1 MKEKLYVEKVLS
13 GNTSAFA
20 YFVNTYQGMAI
31 NIAYRIC
38 ENMQDAEDVVQE
50 SFVKAYKNLHTF
62 RLESKF
68 STWFYRIVFNTAVTF
83 TKSKIWLIPDEVESA
98 ASREFSDL
106 DTQRQIEIS
115 ETSEIVSDVLSK
127 MPNAYGLVLSLFY
140 LEDNSVKEVAEITGL
155 NDSNIKVMLFRARK
169 MFKEMITKN
178 YPKLYSVDDYKM
190 ELK

>member
-1 MKEKLYVEKVLS
+1 MKEKVYVEKVLS

-20 YFVNTYQGMAI
+20 YFVTNYQGMAI

-83 TKSKIWLIPDEVESA
+83 TKTKMWVIDDEVETVAVDLS
-98 ASREFSDL
+98 SDL
-106 DTQRQIEIS
+106 DTGIQIEMMEIK
-115 ETSEIVSDVLSK
+115 EIVSHVLSK
-127 MPNAYGLVLSLFY
+127 MPKAYGLALSLFY
-140 LEDNSVKEVAEITGL
+140 LEDNSVKEIAEITGL
-155 NDSNIKVMLFRARK
+155 NDSNVKVILFRARK
-169 MFKEMITKN
+169 MFKELITNN
-178 YPKLYSVDDYKM
+178 YPELYNK
-190 ELK
+190 ELI

>member
-1 MKEKLYVEKVLS
+1 MKERVYVEKVLS

-20 YFVNTYQGMAI
+20 YFVNNYQGMAI

-83 TKSKIWLIPDEVESA
+83 KI
-98 ASREFSDL
+98 
-106 DTQRQIEIS
+106 
-115 ETSEIVSDVLSK
+115 
-127 MPNAYGLVLSLFY
+127 G
-140 LEDNSVKEVAEITGL
+140 
-155 NDSNIKVMLFRARK
+155 RAH
-169 MFKEMITKN
+169 
-178 YPKLYSVDDYKM
+178 V
-190 ELK
+190 

>member
-1 MKEKLYVEKVLS
+1 MKERVYLEKILS

-38 ENMQDAEDVVQE
+38 ENKQDAEDVVQE

-68 STWFYRIVFNTAVTF
+68 STWFYRIVFNTAVTH
-83 TKSKIWLIPDEVESA
+83 TKAKMWVIDDEVESVA
-98 ASREFSDL
+98 VDFSSDL
-106 DTQRQIEIS
+106 NTGNKIEMD
-115 ETSEIVSDVLSK
+115 ETSEIVSHVLSK
-127 MPNAYGLVLSLFY
+127 MPNGYGLMLSLFY

-155 NDSNIKVMLFRARK
+155 NISNVKVMLFRARK
-169 MFKEMITKN
+169 MFKDLMTKN
-178 YPKLYSVDDYKM
+178 YPELYKEKLI
-190 ELK
+190 

>member
-1 MKEKLYVEKVLS
+1 MKERVYVEKVLS

-20 YFVNTYQGMAI
+20 YFVNQYQGMAI

-83 TKSKIWLIPDEVESA
+83 TNAKIWVIDDEVDTVAIDLS
-98 ASREFSDL
+98 SDF
-106 DTQRQIEIS
+106 DTTSQIEKNEKS
-115 ETSEIVSDVLSK
+115 EVVSHVLRK
-127 MPNAYGLVLSLFY
+127 MPKAYGLMLSLFY
-140 LEDNSVKEVAEITGL
+140 LEYNSIKEIAEITGL
-155 NDSNIKVMLFRARK
+155 NNSNVKVMLFRARG
-169 MFKEMITKN
+169 MFKELITKS
-178 YPKLYSVDDYKM
+178 YPELY
-190 ELK
+190 

>member
-1 MKEKLYVEKVLS
+1 MKEKVYVEKVLS

-20 YFVNTYQGMAI
+20 YFVNNYQGMAI

-83 TKSKIWLIPDEVESA
+83 TKTKMWVIDDEVETVAVDLSSA
-98 ASREFSDL
+98 L
-106 DTQRQIEIS
+106 DTAHQIEKN
-115 ETSEIVSDVLSK
+115 ETSAIVSHVLSK
-127 MPNAYGLVLSLFY
+127 MPKAYGLTLSLFY
-140 LEDNSVKEVAEITGL
+140 LEDNSVKEIAEITGL
-155 NDSNIKVMLFRARK
+155 NDSNVKVILFRARK
-169 MFKEMITKN
+169 MFKELIAKN
-178 YPKLYSVDDYKM
+178 YPELYNK
-190 ELK
+190 ELI

>member
-1 MKEKLYVEKVLS
+1 MKERVYVEKVLS
-13 GNTSAFA
+13 GNTSAFS

-68 STWFYRIVFNTAVTF
+68 STWLYRIVFNTAVTF
-83 TKSKIWLIPDEVESA
+83 TKTKMWVIDDEVENVA
-98 ASREFSDL
+98 TDLFSDL
-106 DTQRQIEIS
+106 DTATQINMN
-115 ETSEIVSDVLSK
+115 ETSEIVSHVLSK
-127 MPNAYGLVLSLFY
+127 MPKAYGIVLSLFY

-155 NDSNIKVMLFRARK
+155 NNANVKVMLFRARK
-169 MFKEMITKN
+169 MFKELMEKT
-178 YPKLYSVDDYKM
+178 YPELLYKE
-190 ELK
+190 ELI

>member
-1 MKEKLYVEKVLS
+1 MKESLYVEKVLS

-68 STWFYRIVFNTAVTF
+68 STWFYRIVFNTAVTS
-83 TKSKIWLIPDEVESA
+83 TKSKIWLVADRVEA
-98 ASREFSDL
+98 VAED
-106 DTQRQIEIS
+106 DTANLLEQS
-115 ETSEIVSDVLSK
+115 ETSEIVSHVLKK
-127 MPNAYGLVLSLFY
+127 MPNSYGLLLTLFY
-140 LEDNSVKEVAEITGL
+140 LEDNSIKDIAEITGL
-155 NDSNIKVMLFRARK
+155 NDSNVKVILFRARK
-169 MFKEMITKN
+169 IFKELMMKTYPELSKVGMI
-178 YPKLYSVDDYKM
+178 
-190 ELK
+190 

>member
-1 MKEKLYVEKVLS
+1 MEERVYVEKILS

-20 YFVNTYQGMAI
+20 YFVNNYQGMAI

-83 TKSKIWLIPDEVESA
+83 TKTKMWVVDDEVETATIGLS
-98 ASREFSDL
+98 SDL
-106 DTQRQIEIS
+106 DTGNKLDVN
-115 ETSEIVSDVLSK
+115 ETGEIVSHVLSK
-127 MPNAYGLVLSLFY
+127 MPKAYGLMLSLFY
-140 LEDNSVKEVAEITGL
+140 LEDNSIKEIAEITGL
-155 NDSNIKVMLFRARK
+155 NNSNVKVMLHRARG
-169 MFKEMITKN
+169 MFKELVTKS
-178 YPKLYSVDDYKM
+178 YPELYKE
-190 ELK
+190 ELI

>member
-1 MKEKLYVEKVLS
+1 MKERVYVEKVLS

-20 YFVNTYQGMAI
+20 YFVNNYQGMAI

-83 TKSKIWLIPDEVESA
+83 TKAKMWVIDDEVETVAIDLS
-98 ASREFSDL
+98 SEL
-106 DTQRQIEIS
+106 DTGNRLDMN
-115 ETSEIVSDVLSK
+115 ETGEIVSLMLGK
-127 MPNAYGLVLSLFY
+127 MPKAYGLILTLFY
-140 LEDNSVKEVAEITGL
+140 LEENSIKEIAEITAL
-155 NDSNIKVMLFRARK
+155 NNSNVKVMLHRARA
-169 MFKEMITKN
+169 MFKELITKS
-178 YPKLYSVDDYKM
+178 YPELYK
-190 ELK
+190 EK

>member
-1 MKEKLYVEKVLS
+1 MKERVYVEKILS

-38 ENMQDAEDVVQE
+38 KNMQDAEDVVQE

-68 STWFYRIVFNTAVTF
+68 STWFYRIVFNTAVTH
-83 TKSKIWLIPDEVESA
+83 TKAKMWVIDDEVESVA
-98 ASREFSDL
+98 VDFSSDL
-106 DTQRQIEIS
+106 NTGNQIEIN
-115 ETSEIVSDVLSK
+115 ETSEIVSHVLSK
-127 MPNAYGLVLSLFY
+127 MPNGYGLMLSLFY

-155 NDSNIKVMLFRARK
+155 NISNVKVMLFRARK
-169 MFKEMITKN
+169 MFKELMTKN
-178 YPKLYSVDDYKM
+178 YP
-190 ELK
+190 ELDKEEMI

>member
-20 YFVNTYQGMAI
+20 YFVNTYQGMAV

-98 ASREFSDL
+98 ASSEFSDL
-106 DTQRQIEIS
+106 DTERQIEIS

-127 MPNAYGLVLSLFY
+127 IPNAYGLVLSLFY

-178 YPKLYSVDDYKM
+178 YPELYSVDDYKM

>member
-83 TKSKIWLIPDEVESA
+83 TKSKIWLLPDEVESA
-98 ASREFSDL
+98 SSREFSDL

-127 MPNAYGLVLSLFY
+127 IPNAYGLVLSLFY

-178 YPKLYSVDDYKM
+178 YPELYSVDDYKM